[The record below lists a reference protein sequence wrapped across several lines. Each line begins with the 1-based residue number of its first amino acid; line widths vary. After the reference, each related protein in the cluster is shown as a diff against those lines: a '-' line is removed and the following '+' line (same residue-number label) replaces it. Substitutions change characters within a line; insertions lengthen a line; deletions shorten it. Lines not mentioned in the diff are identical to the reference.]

1 MSEGARVRIGVD
13 GRELVGAPTGVGRY
27 LAELLTRWTSRPDA
41 VRRELLLYV
50 PEAGARRAPGAL
62 GRVPLDRIHLRH
74 LPGRGGTWWEQTT
87 LARAARRDALDV
99 FFAPAYTAPVV
110 GLGAPVVVAIHDVS
124 FLAHPHW
131 FPWPSRARRRCVTR
145 LAARRARRIVTFSRV
160 TRGEIARYLDV
171 PEPRVEVI
179 PHGVSTTAAFPGRAP
194 ADRDPVVLF
203 VGSIFNRRHVPDLV
217 RAFAVVARRHPGARL
232 VIAGENRT
240 YPREDPEALAAA
252 LGVGERVECRDY
264 VTEEELAALY
274 RRARVFAFLSEYEG
288 FGLTPLEAL
297 AAGVPPVVYDT
308 PVAREVY
315 GDAAAFVPVGDV
327 EGAARAIESL
337 LVDAACRQRL
347 LDRAAGLLERYSWD
361 RAARATLAVLERAA
375 GQLDEASRLDPS
387 AEADA

>member
-1 MSEGARVRIGVD
+1 MPDRPPVRIGVD

-50 PEAGARRAPGAL
+50 PEAEARRAAGAL
-62 GRVPLDRIHLRH
+62 GRVPLDRIHLRR
-74 LPGRGGTWWEQTT
+74 LPGRTGTWWEQTT
-87 LARAARRDALDV
+87 LARAARHDALDV
-99 FFAPAYTAPVV
+99 FFAPAYTAPLVD
-110 GLGAPVVVAIHDVS
+110 LGAPVVVAIHDVS
-124 FLAHPHW
+124 FLAHPRW
-131 FPWPSRARRRCVTR
+131 FPWPSRTRRRWVTR

-171 PEPRVEVI
+171 PEHRVEVI
-179 PHGVSTTAAFPGRAP
+179 PHGVSTTAVSPGRAP

-217 RAFAVVARRHPGARL
+217 RAFAVVARRHAGARL

-315 GDAAAFVPVGDV
+315 GEAAAFVPVGDV
-327 EGAARAIESL
+327 EGAARAIEGL
-337 LVDAACRQRL
+337 LVDPAYRQRL
-347 LDRAAGLLERYSWD
+347 LDRAAELLERYSWD

-375 GQLDEASRLDPS
+375 GPLDETSRLDPS